1 MDRVIEFLGK
11 FILWLLV
18 ILFLIGSSF
27 LVVYFVMRSQGM
39 TYYVEFKGE
48 RYYANSDGGNITLI
62 EGELSK
68 FSVKSLTDEDI
79 NYSVCV
85 TSNYANNFRFSVR
98 DELYKFYGDD
108 EELNDYSEIFD
119 LQKTD
124 SGFTVCVPRNTT
136 LTSVIEQKFNG
147 SITFFDEINEDL
159 SYFVITVSSG
169 ASSVSLWFD
178 FEPIQVGVDP
188 PKVTF

>member
-18 ILFLIGSSF
+18 ILFLIGSSS

-62 EGELSK
+62 EGELSE
-68 FSVKSLTDEDI
+68 FSVKSLTDEDV

>member
-48 RYYANSDGGNITLI
+48 RYYANSDGGKITLI

-178 FEPIQVGVDP
+178 FEPIQVGVEP

>member
-119 LQKTD
+119 LQRTD

-147 SITFFDEINEDL
+147 SITVFDEINEDL

>member
-18 ILFLIGSSF
+18 ILFLLGSSF

-48 RYYANSDGGNITLI
+48 RYYANSDGGKITLI
-62 EGELSK
+62 EGELSE
-68 FSVKSLTDEDI
+68 FSVKSLTHEDI

-119 LQKTD
+119 LQRTD
-124 SGFTVCVPRNTT
+124 SGFTVCVPRNIT
-136 LTSVIEQKFNG
+136 LTSVIEQKFNA
-147 SITFFDEINEDL
+147 SITVFDEINEDL

-178 FEPIQVGVDP
+178 FEPIQVGVEP

>member
-48 RYYANSDGGNITLI
+48 RYYANSDGGKITLI
-62 EGELSK
+62 EGELSE

-119 LQKTD
+119 LQRTD

-136 LTSVIEQKFNG
+136 LTSVIEQKFDD
-147 SITFFDEINEDL
+147 SITLFDEINEDL

-178 FEPIQVGVDP
+178 FEPIQVGVEP

>member
-48 RYYANSDGGNITLI
+48 RYYANSDGGKITLI
-62 EGELSK
+62 EGELSE

-79 NYSVCV
+79 K
-85 TSNYANNFRFSVR
+85 A
-98 DELYKFYGDD
+98 
-108 EELNDYSEIFD
+108 
-119 LQKTD
+119 
-124 SGFTVCVPRNTT
+124 
-136 LTSVIEQKFNG
+136 IEAHYLPHK
-147 SITFFDEINEDL
+147 
-159 SYFVITVSSG
+159 VMG
-169 ASSVSLWFD
+169 A
-178 FEPIQVGVDP
+178 I
-188 PKVTF
+188 

>member
-62 EGELSK
+62 EGELSE

-119 LQKTD
+119 LQRTD

-147 SITFFDEINEDL
+147 SITVFDEINEDL

-169 ASSVSLWFD
+169 ASSVSLWFY
-178 FEPIQVGVDP
+178 FEPIQVDVDP

>member
-62 EGELSK
+62 EGELSE

-136 LTSVIEQKFNG
+136 LMSVIEQKFNG

-178 FEPIQVGVDP
+178 FEPIQVDVDP

>member
-1 MDRVIEFLGK
+1 M
-11 FILWLLV
+11 
-18 ILFLIGSSF
+18 
-27 LVVYFVMRSQGM
+27 
-39 TYYVEFKGE
+39 
-48 RYYANSDGGNITLI
+48 I
-62 EGELSK
+62 EGELSE

-119 LQKTD
+119 LQRTD
-124 SGFTVCVPRNTT
+124 SGFTVCVPRNIT
-136 LTSVIEQKFNG
+136 LTSVIEQKFDG

-159 SYFVITVSSG
+159 SYFVIAVSSG
-169 ASSVSLWFD
+169 ESSVSLWFD
-178 FEPIQVGVDP
+178 FEPIQVGVEP

>member
-1 MDRVIEFLGK
+1 M
-11 FILWLLV
+11 
-18 ILFLIGSSF
+18 
-27 LVVYFVMRSQGM
+27 
-39 TYYVEFKGE
+39 
-48 RYYANSDGGNITLI
+48 
-62 EGELSK
+62 
-68 FSVKSLTDEDI
+68 
-79 NYSVCV
+79 
-85 TSNYANNFRFSVR
+85 
-98 DELYKFYGDD
+98 
-108 EELNDYSEIFD
+108 
-119 LQKTD
+119 QKTD

>member
-18 ILFLIGSSF
+18 ILFLIGSSS

-62 EGELSK
+62 EGELSE
-68 FSVKSLTDEDI
+68 FSVKSLTDEDV

-108 EELNDYSEIFD
+108 EELNDYSEILD
-119 LQKTD
+119 LQRTD
-124 SGFTVCVPRNTT
+124 SGFTVCVPRNIT
-136 LTSVIEQKFNG
+136 LTSVIEQKFNA
-147 SITFFDEINEDL
+147 SITVFDEINEDL

-178 FEPIQVGVDP
+178 FEPIQVGVEP

>member
-62 EGELSK
+62 EGELSE

-119 LQKTD
+119 LQRTD

-147 SITFFDEINEDL
+147 SITVFDEINEDL

-169 ASSVSLWFD
+169 ASSVSLLFD

>member
-62 EGELSK
+62 EGELSE

-178 FEPIQVGVDP
+178 FEPIQVGVEP

>member
-62 EGELSK
+62 EGELSE

-136 LTSVIEQKFNG
+136 LTSVIEQKFDG

-178 FEPIQVGVDP
+178 FEPIQVDVDP

>member
-62 EGELSK
+62 EGELSE

-147 SITFFDEINEDL
+147 SITFFNEINEDL

-178 FEPIQVGVDP
+178 FEPIQVDVDP

>member
-62 EGELSK
+62 EGELSE

-178 FEPIQVGVDP
+178 FEPIQVDVDP

>member
-48 RYYANSDGGNITLI
+48 RYYANSDGGKITLI
-62 EGELSK
+62 EGELSE
-68 FSVKSLTDEDI
+68 FSVKSLTEEDI

-119 LQKTD
+119 LQRTD

-136 LTSVIEQKFNG
+136 LTSVIEQKFDG

-178 FEPIQVGVDP
+178 FEPIQVGVEP

>member
-119 LQKTD
+119 LQKTN

>member
-62 EGELSK
+62 EGELSE